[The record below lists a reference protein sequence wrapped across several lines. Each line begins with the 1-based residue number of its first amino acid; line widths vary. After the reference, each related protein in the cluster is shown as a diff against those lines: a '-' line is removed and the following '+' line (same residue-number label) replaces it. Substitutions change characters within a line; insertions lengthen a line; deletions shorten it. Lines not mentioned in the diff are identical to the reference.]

1 MTPFDTPGKKVADQ
15 ITALLRRIAGL
26 LRWLLAV
33 LLRLVLL
40 LVLLVVLLGVLAGT
54 LYAVVFL
61 AGLAWRAAG
70 R

>member
-1 MTPFDTPGKKVADQ
+1 MSPFDTPGRRAAGQ
-15 ITALLRRIAGL
+15 ITALLRWMR
-26 LRWLLAV
+26 RLLAV